1 MTSIENQRE
10 DQRSFDEEESKEL
23 QKKVCKNSCVEM
35 KPKPVLRL
43 PIIIF
48 ELD

>member
-23 QKKVCKNSCVEM
+23 QKKSVQKLMCRNE
-35 KPKPVLRL
+35 
-43 PIIIF
+43 I
-48 ELD
+48 

>member
-23 QKKVCKNSCVEM
+23 QKIVCKNSCVEM
-35 KPKPVLRL
+35 KPKPVLIPL
-43 PIIIF
+43 
-48 ELD
+48 LSSN

>member
-23 QKKVCKNSCVEM
+23 QKNVQKLMCRNET
-35 KPKPVLRL
+35 
-43 PIIIF
+43 
-48 ELD
+48 